1 MPDLSHIRQRIYEIE
16 QQQLHPITS
25 SIAEFIRLR
34 QFSGRIVASEVRR
47 LCSELRCTPIRLAL
61 HALPVAASYALV
73 PVSDFRVGAIAIG
86 KSGTFYFGANQEFS
100 HTAMQQTVHAEQSA
114 LMHAWIAGESGISDI
129 VVNHTPCGHCRQFMN
144 ETNSAETL
152 KIHLPHSQNNPLHG
166 YLPDAFGPKDLEV
179 KALLFD
185 PQEQHFTLQGDELT
199 RQAILAAQQ
208 SHAPYSKAYS
218 GAAMQVGEQIIC
230 GRYAENAAFNP
241 SFLPLQGAF
250 NYYRLTGNG
259 QPISR
264 IVLAEAKATVSHR
277 RSSEEFAERQLNL
290 SIEYIQL

>member
-1 MPDLSHIRQRIYEIE
+1 MPDLPHIRQRICEIE

-47 LCSELRCTPIRLAL
+47 LCSELRCMPIQLAL

-86 KSGTFYFGANQEFS
+86 KSGTFYFGANQEFA

-114 LMHAWIAGESGISDI
+114 LMHAWIAGEIGISDI

-152 KIHLPHSQNNPLHG
+152 KIHLPHSQNNPLHS

-218 GAAMQVGEQIIC
+218 GVAMQVGEQIIC

-264 IVLAEAKATVSHR
+264 IVLAEAKAAVSHR